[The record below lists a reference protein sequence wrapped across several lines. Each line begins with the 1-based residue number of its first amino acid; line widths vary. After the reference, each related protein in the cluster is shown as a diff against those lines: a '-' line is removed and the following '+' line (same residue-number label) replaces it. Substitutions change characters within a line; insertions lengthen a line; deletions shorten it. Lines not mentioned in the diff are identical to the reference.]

1 MNHWL
6 AEELTRLASAE
17 REREL
22 NALRLQNLCDTLKVN
37 WSLTTRFALKLSDWL
52 IATGE
57 RIQRRY
63 EKTIQTSPWTENST
77 FAR

>member
-6 AEELTRLASAE
+6 AEELTWLACAD
-17 REREL
+17 RERGLE
-22 NALRLQNLCDTLKVN
+22 ALRLQNQYDTLQKIG
-37 WSLTTRFALKLSDWL
+37 SLTTRVALKLSNLL
-52 IATGE
+52 IVTGE

-63 EKTIQTSPWTENST
+63 EKNIQASPWIENRK